1 MNRGFTL
8 LELLVALGILG
19 VVVAIVSATFAGT
32 LRVQEAADRR
42 TEVTHAART
51 ALDRV
56 SQDLASAFVRPAQ
69 GAGTTP
75 MGLALDDREVD
86 GAPADR
92 LTFATFGR
100 PIGGAAEQA
109 SDQAYVEY
117 ELVVSDDHRE
127 RRLVRRQVSPPDLE
141 ALAKAP
147 ADVLAER
154 VVAFDVKL
162 FDSKEWKAEWRD
174 PTKLP
179 QAAEITLRIAGERE
193 AEPPRPFRNDAPDAD
208 VRTYGTRFTLP
219 LAEQP
224 R

>member
-8 LELLVALGILG
+8 IEVLVALGILA
-19 VVVAIVSATFAGT
+19 VVMAIVGATFAGA

-56 SQDLASAFVRPAQ
+56 SQDLASAFPKK
-69 GAGTTP
+69 GEGP
-75 MGLALDDREVD
+75 GGLVLEDRELD
-86 GAPADR
+86 GVAADR

-100 PIGGAAEQA
+100 PIGGVADRA
-109 SDQAYVEY
+109 SDQALIEY
-117 ELVVSDDHRE
+117 ELVVSDDRRE
-127 RRLVRRQVSPPDLE
+127 RRLVRRQVSPPDQE

-162 FDSKEWKAEWRD
+162 FDASSKAWKAEWREAA
-174 PTKLP
+174 KLP
-179 QAAEITLRIAGERE
+179 QAAEITLRIASDGGSGTPRAFGGE
-193 AEPPRPFRNDAPDAD
+193 APGAD
-208 VRTYGTRFTLP
+208 VRTYGTRLTLP
-219 LAEQP
+219 LAKLQ
-224 R
+224 

>member
-19 VVVAIVSATFAGT
+19 VVVAIVSATFAGA

-42 TEVTHAART
+42 TEVTHVART
-51 ALDRV
+51 TLDRV
-56 SQDLASAFVRPAQ
+56 SQDLTSAFVRKAQ
-69 GAGTTP
+69 GPGGTVVS
-75 MGLALDDREVD
+75 LVLDDREVD
-86 GAPADR
+86 GAPGDR
-92 LTFATFGR
+92 LTFATYGR
-100 PIGGAAEQA
+100 PIGGAAERA

-117 ELVVSDDHRE
+117 ELAISDDRRE
-127 RRLVRRQVSPPDLE
+127 RRLVRRQTSPPDLE

-162 FDSKEWKAEWRD
+162 FDGKAWKAEWRE
-174 PTKLP
+174 PAKLP
-179 QAAEITLRIAGERE
+179 LAAEITLRVAGDGGGG
-193 AEPPRPFRNDAPDAD
+193 APRPFGSEAAGGDD
-208 VRTYGTRFTLP
+208 VRTYGTRLTLP
-219 LAEQP
+219 LAEP